1 MLQDLC
7 FGFGVSLFPLGFF
20 WWLYLVL
27 IFLFFGSTI
36 VKNGWKMILL
46 FFQGFWKSK
55 VKIKLILCYSC
66 TVWCMYC
73 ASFHSLFSVR
83 LSFLFFFLWILMIFT
98 CIVDFFYFV
107 VGGCVLVTYMGR
119 SGSNMLNLVFRSNGN
134 FHFLK

>member
-83 LSFLFFFLWILMIFT
+83 LSFLFFFFF
-98 CIVDFFYFV
+98 VDFDD
-107 VGGCVLVTYMGR
+107 LHLH
-119 SGSNMLNLVFRSNGN
+119 SG
-134 FHFLK
+134 FLLFCSWRMCWLHTWEGQGVICLIWFLDLMEISIS